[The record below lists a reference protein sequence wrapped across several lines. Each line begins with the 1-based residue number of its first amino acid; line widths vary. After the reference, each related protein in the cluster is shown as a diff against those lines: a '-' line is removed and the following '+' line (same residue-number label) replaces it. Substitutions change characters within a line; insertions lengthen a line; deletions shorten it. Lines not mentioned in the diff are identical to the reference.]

1 MTNNNLKIK
10 YPSSAVQKTLREDF
24 YSNPSKSKQQSI
36 LKRYG
41 LYLKLP

>member
-10 YPSSAVQKTLREDF
+10 YPSSAVQKTLRDQF
-24 YSNPSKSKQQSI
+24 YLNPSKKEQKRI
-36 LKRYG
+36 LNTYG